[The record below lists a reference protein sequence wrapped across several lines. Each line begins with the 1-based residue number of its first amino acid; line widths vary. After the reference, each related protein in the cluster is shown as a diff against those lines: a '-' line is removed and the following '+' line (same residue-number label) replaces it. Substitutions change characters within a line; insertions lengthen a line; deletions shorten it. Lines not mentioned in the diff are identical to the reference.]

1 MTAAPPVADD
11 GAANWVGPLYD
22 DLLADMLLR
31 RDPSA
36 HEVAF
41 LIRELAI
48 RDGSRVLDQGCG
60 IGSLAIPLG
69 RAGAHMFGVDQSA
82 AYVTEARDAAAAA
95 GIVAEFHAADARE
108 FLPGPPVHAAVSWWT
123 SWGHAPDDAGNLA
136 MLRRVREALVPGGV
150 FALDTMNA
158 AGVLHGFQPET
169 NLVRTVARL
178 GGAVRLQRLSEIDA
192 QSGRLLKQ
200 WIYHLPDGRVVR
212 HPSAMRLYMPWQVAA
227 MLREAGFSD
236 IRLLGSLA
244 GEPIALGSQRLIA
257 LARRPR

>member
-1 MTAAPPVADD
+1 MTAPIAHD
-11 GAANWVGPLYD
+11 GAADWVGPLYD

-31 RDPSA
+31 RVPSE
-36 HEVAF
+36 HEVTF
-41 LIRELAI
+41 LIRELGI
-48 RDGSRVLDQGCG
+48 RDGIRVLDQGCG

-69 RAGAHMFGVDQSA
+69 RAGAHVVGVDQSA
-82 AYVTEARDAAAAA
+82 AYVAEARAAAAAA
-95 GIVAEFHAADARE
+95 GIVAELHAADARD
-108 FLPGPPVHAAVSWWT
+108 FLPNAPVQAAVSWWT

-136 MLRRVREALVPGGV
+136 MLRRVCEALQPGGV
-150 FALDTMNA
+150 FALDTMNV

-169 NLVRTVARL
+169 NMVRTVARL

-192 QSGRLLKQ
+192 QSGWLSKQ

-212 HPSAMRLYMPWQVAA
+212 HPSAMRLYMPWQVGA

-244 GEPIALGSQRLIA
+244 GEPVALDSPRLIA
-257 LARRPR
+257 LARTPR